1 MTIELLKFL
10 WLSVWPV
17 LILWIM
23 FFVFWNKKWKKDNKN
38 PLLDNKE
45 NKWQM

>member
-17 LILWIM
+17 LILWLLYV
-23 FFVFWNKKWKKDNKN
+23 VFWNKKWEEEKKN
-38 PLLDNKE
+38 PLLDKKE
-45 NKWQM
+45 NND